1 MLNYFISI
9 TFGHHY
15 LISYKYN
22 FRSTMEIRTLTRAEE
37 EIMRILWQLKKAFV
51 KDILAEM
58 PEPKP
63 AYNTVST
70 IIRILEKKKV
80 VGYTAYGK
88 THEYYPLI
96 TEEEYKR
103 FEMKQL
109 MTNYFDNSLP
119 NLVSFFVK
127 DNDLKTK
134 DLDEI
139 MKLIN
144 DHKNE

>member
-1 MLNYFISI
+1 
-9 TFGHHY
+9 
-15 LISYKYN
+15 
-22 FRSTMEIRTLTRAEE
+22 MEIRTLTRAEE

-70 IIRILEKKKV
+70 IIRILEKKEV

-88 THEYYPLI
+88 THEYFPLI
-96 TEEEYKR
+96 SEEEYKR
-103 FEMKQL
+103 HEMQQL
-109 MTNYFDNSLP
+109 MVNYFDNSLP

-144 DHKNE
+144 NHKSEQ

>member
-1 MLNYFISI
+1 
-9 TFGHHY
+9 
-15 LISYKYN
+15 
-22 FRSTMEIRTLTRAEE
+22 MEIRTLTRAEE
-37 EIMRILWQLKKAFV
+37 EIMRILWQLEKAFV

-70 IIRILEKKKV
+70 IIRILEKKEV

-88 THEYYPLI
+88 THEYFPLI

-103 FEMKQL
+103 FEMQNL
-109 MTNYFDNSLP
+109 MVNYFDNSLP

-127 DNDLKTK
+127 ENDLKSK

-144 DHKNE
+144 EHKNEQ

>member
-1 MLNYFISI
+1 
-9 TFGHHY
+9 
-15 LISYKYN
+15 
-22 FRSTMEIRTLTRAEE
+22 MEVRTLTRAEE
-37 EIMRILWQLKKAFV
+37 DIMRILWQLEKAFV

-70 IIRILEKKKV
+70 IIRILEKKGV
-80 VGYTAYGK
+80 VGYNAYGK
-88 THEYYPLI
+88 THEYFPLI

-103 FEMKQL
+103 FEVNQL
-109 MTNYFDNSLP
+109 MENYFDNSIS

-127 DNDLKTK
+127 DNDLKGK

-139 MKLIN
+139 MQLIN
-144 DHKNE
+144 KHKTNP

>member
-1 MLNYFISI
+1 MN
-9 TFGHHY
+9 
-15 LISYKYN
+15 
-22 FRSTMEIRTLTRAEE
+22 IRTLTRAEE

-70 IIRILEKKKV
+70 IVRILEKKEV

-88 THEYYPLI
+88 THEYFPLI

-103 FEMKQL
+103 HEMKQL
-109 MTNYFDNSLP
+109 MVNYFDNSLS

-139 MKLIN
+139 MRLIN
-144 DHKNE
+144 DHKNEQ

>member
-1 MLNYFISI
+1 
-9 TFGHHY
+9 
-15 LISYKYN
+15 
-22 FRSTMEIRTLTRAEE
+22 MEIRTLTRAEE
-37 EIMRILWQLKKAFV
+37 EIMRILWVLKKAFV

-70 IIRILEKKKV
+70 IVRILEKKEV
-80 VGYTAYGK
+80 VGYNAYGK

-96 TEEEYKR
+96 TEEEYKKY
-103 FEMKQL
+103 EMQQL
-109 MTNYFDNSLP
+109 MVNYFDNSLP

-127 DNDLKTK
+127 ENDLKTK

-144 DHKNE
+144 QHKNEQ

>member
-1 MLNYFISI
+1 
-9 TFGHHY
+9 
-15 LISYKYN
+15 
-22 FRSTMEIRTLTRAEE
+22 MEIRPLTRAEE

-70 IIRILEKKKV
+70 IIRILEKKEI

-88 THEYYPLI
+88 THEYFPLI

-103 FEMKQL
+103 HEMQQL
-109 MTNYFDNSLP
+109 MVNYFDNSLP

-134 DLDEI
+134 DLEEI

-144 DHKNE
+144 DHKSES

>member
-1 MLNYFISI
+1 
-9 TFGHHY
+9 
-15 LISYKYN
+15 
-22 FRSTMEIRTLTRAEE
+22 MEIRTLTRAEE

-70 IIRILEKKKV
+70 IIRILEKKEV

-96 TEEEYKR
+96 SEEEYKR
-103 FEMKQL
+103 HEMTQL
-109 MTNYFDNSLP
+109 MVNYFDNSLP

-139 MKLIN
+139 MKLI
-144 DHKNE
+144 DRHKNNS